1 MCDSTRV
8 RETTGE
14 DDAREFCAK
23 IGMVRRVCGD
33 TTYEYREGG
42 NLGHVIDEAL
52 GVRGRLDLLQ

>member
-1 MCDSTRV
+1 M
-8 RETTGE
+8 REKTGE

-52 GVRGRLDLLQ
+52 GVRVRLDLLQ